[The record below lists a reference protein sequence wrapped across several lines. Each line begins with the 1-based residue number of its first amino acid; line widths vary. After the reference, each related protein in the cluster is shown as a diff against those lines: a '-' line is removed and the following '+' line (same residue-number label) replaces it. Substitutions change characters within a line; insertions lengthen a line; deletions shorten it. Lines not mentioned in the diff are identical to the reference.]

1 MYIETKEIGPEG
13 LAIDRSI
20 QGFQLP
26 SGDAE
31 GIQVEAVHL
40 SGELSKLEDGLSFSG
55 RIRTTAHLAC
65 SRCLEEYSLPLDLPF
80 DLFYTTAPDGGAG
93 EGNRIDDDMVTRV
106 HYDGARIE
114 LGALLSEQLY
124 LGLPLKPLC
133 RQDCLGLCAQCGTDL
148 NGGDCACAEERTEDP
163 RLRVL
168 KNLL

>member
-13 LAIDRSI
+13 LSIDRSI
-20 QGFQLP
+20 QGFRLP
-26 SGDAE
+26 SGEAE
-31 GIQVEAVHL
+31 GIHVDSVHL
-40 SGELSKLEDGLSFSG
+40 SGELSKREDGVSFSG
-55 RIRTTAHLAC
+55 RISTSAHLAC
-65 SRCLEEYSLPLDLPF
+65 SRCLEDYSLPLDLPF
-80 DLFYTTAPDGGAG
+80 DLFYTTAPDGATG

-106 HYDGARIE
+106 HYDGARID

-133 RQDCLGLCAQCGTDL
+133 RPDCLGLCARCGTNL
-148 NGGDCACAEERTEDP
+148 NGGECACAEERTEDP

>member
-31 GIQVEAVHL
+31 GIQVDAVHL

-55 RIRTTAHLAC
+55 RIRTTAPLAC

-80 DLFYTTAPDGGAG
+80 DLFYTTSPDGGA
-93 EGNRIDDDMVTRV
+93 EDGNRIYDDMVTRV

-133 RQDCLGLCAQCGTDL
+133 RQDCLGLCARCGTNL
-148 NGGDCACAEERTEDP
+148 HGGDCACAEERTEDP